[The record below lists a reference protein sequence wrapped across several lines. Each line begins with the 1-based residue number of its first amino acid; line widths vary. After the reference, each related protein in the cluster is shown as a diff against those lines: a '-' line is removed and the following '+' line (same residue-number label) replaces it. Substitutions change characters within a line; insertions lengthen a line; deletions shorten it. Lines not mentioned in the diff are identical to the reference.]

1 MPSRVYVIE
10 LDPAAGRRRDPRI
23 PWVYVGSSARSPKD
37 RFSQHKRGY
46 KSAGIVKRH
55 AGRLRPDLYE
65 DIAPIRGSRQAV
77 VAEIRRAE
85 ELAACGF
92 VAHCDGTSYGRE
104 GGHWTEWD
112 AERLEPILGHLDAA
126 IAELA
131 ASTFEPIDAEQ
142 CAALLH
148 GERQF
153 WVRDYIDQED
163 PPPSY
168 SQFAHVK
175 RRVLA
180 ERAAHVLGGKEQRR
194 PKPAAPPPKARRSS
208 RPGKAARA
216 KRAPRPP
223 L

>member
-10 LDPAAGRRRDPRI
+10 LEPAAGRRRDPRI

-55 AGRLRPDLYE
+55 ARRLRPDLYE

-77 VAEIRRAE
+77 VAEIKRAE

-92 VAHCDGTSYGRE
+92 VAHCDGTSYGRD
-104 GGHWTEWD
+104 GGHWSEWD
-112 AERLEPILGHLDAA
+112 AERLEPVLGHLDAA

-153 WVRDYIDQED
+153 WIRDYIDQED

-175 RRVLA
+175 RRLLA
-180 ERAAHVLGGKEQRR
+180 ERAALVLGSRGPRR
-194 PKPAAPPPKARRSS
+194 PKAAATPKQRRSS

-216 KRAPRPP
+216 NRSRRTGS
-223 L
+223 

>member
-10 LDPAAGRRRDPRI
+10 LEPGAGRRRDPRI

-55 AGRLRPDLYE
+55 ARRLRPDLYE
-65 DIAPIRGSRQAV
+65 DIAPLKGSRQAV
-77 VAEIRRAE
+77 VAEIRRAT

-112 AERLEPILGHLDAA
+112 AERLEPVLGHLDAA

-131 ASTFEPIDAEQ
+131 ASTFEPVDAER

-148 GERQF
+148 GERGF

-180 ERAAHVLGGKEQRR
+180 ERAAHILGGGKPAKAKPQ
-194 PKPAAPPPKARRSS
+194 PKPASKRRKQ

-216 KRAPRPP
+216 RP
-223 L
+223 

>member
-1 MPSRVYVIE
+1 VPSRVYVIE

-37 RFSQHKRGY
+37 RFSQHRRGY

-55 AGRLRPDLYE
+55 ARRLRPDLYE

-77 VAEIRRAE
+77 VAELKRAE

-104 GGHWTEWD
+104 GGHWVEWD
-112 AERLEPILGHLDAA
+112 AERLEPVLGHLDAA

-131 ASTFEPIDAEQ
+131 ASTFEPIDAER

-175 RRVLA
+175 RRVLE
-180 ERAAHVLGGKEQRR
+180 ERAALILGGKKPRALKPSREPQPRR
-194 PKPAAPPPKARRSS
+194 KS

-216 KRAPRPP
+216 RRGPRTPD
-223 L
+223 